1 MKKTMLLLLLV
12 VCLPGVV
19 SVPVYCTSPGLL
31 CQSDNLLG
39 SQPGVPG
46 EAECGQ
52 LCEDTQ
58 HCKFYSYFDGES
70 NPPQSSLPAN
80 SLLTPSRADMVITT
94 GAGLDTAGAGT
105 VTTVRPGAGQTGLMA
120 RVAATKGRAQERTS
134 PHTSLTIS
142 SSHLVKGDSVTTGAE
157 EAECWSVGGGQTG
170 TTVGRGRAT
179 VGGERV
185 SRSRIVLLTPASPA
199 SCLLKSFINNIF
211 HAWPFIL
218 FPWK

>member
-19 SVPVYCTSPGLL
+19 SVPVYCTSPGLV

-70 NPPQSSLPAN
+70 FPVRSVCLMFSSCGRVSECIVGGVASIVGSGMAAQFSHISPG
-80 SLLTPSRADMVITT
+80 LTPCYQGCASCCPDRRSLTTRVITASR
-94 GAGLDTAGAGT
+94 GPSTA
-105 VTTVRPGAGQTGLMA
+105 R
-120 RVAATKGRAQERTS
+120 ETS
-134 PHTSLTIS
+134 PRCAPSLR
-142 SSHLVKGDSVTTGAE
+142 A
-157 EAECWSVGGGQTG
+157 GGGE
-170 TTVGRGRAT
+170 TT
-179 VGGERV
+179 
-185 SRSRIVLLTPASPA
+185 SPP
-199 SCLLKSFINNIF
+199 SC
-211 HAWPFIL
+211 
-218 FPWK
+218 